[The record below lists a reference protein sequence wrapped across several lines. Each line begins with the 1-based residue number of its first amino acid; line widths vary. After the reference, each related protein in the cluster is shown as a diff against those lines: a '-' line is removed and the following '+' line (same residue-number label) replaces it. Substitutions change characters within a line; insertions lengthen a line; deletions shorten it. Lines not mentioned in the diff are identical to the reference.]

1 MARNITPRAKA
12 AFSPIA
18 PQSEF
23 PSENIEVSEQAD
35 DMASFFRDLGNAGV
49 MVRVAFYTLFLVC
62 IAIVFFAR

>member
-1 MARNITPRAKA
+1 MAKNITRRAEA

-23 PSENIEVSEQAD
+23 PSENVETSEPTD
-35 DMASFFRDLGNAGV
+35 DLASFFRDLGSAGV
-49 MVRVAFYTLFLVC
+49 VVRVAFYTLFLVG